1 MYTYLIHPKNKFM
14 EVIII
19 KPSNTMQRLNY
30 LMTERNLKQKDI
42 LNLTQELCKKYD
54 IKFNKSDIS
63 QYVSGKTQPNQDKLF
78 ILSEA
83 LNVNVAWLM
92 GFDVSMEKPNT
103 TNINNTMLNS
113 INNCEYNS
121 STLEVIK
128 MYEQLDIEDRAEIKG
143 TIKGML
149 KSEKYSVLKNK
160 LNA

>member
-1 MYTYLIHPKNKFM
+1 M